1 MKAYTHTQF
10 IETLFSNDIIL
21 KGKVYK
27 YNFRKSDM
35 QLFEYKDGSANA
47 YIKLEV
53 ITPRMKQ
60 LFCSDFV
67 ISVYITNI
75 ELYGPKES
83 ERQFMLIS
91 TTLSKTRAGKSFYKV
106 SFHEC
111 QSEPRHIGPALLNL
125 KLEDVELKEE
135 EEEGKPVR
143 VSLLQGVIPDTPKSP
158 ESLDDII
165 IKIKSL
171 EERVKRLEGNED
183 DD

>member
-1 MKAYTHTQF
+1 
-10 IETLFSNDIIL
+10 
-21 KGKVYK
+21 
-27 YNFRKSDM
+27 M
-35 QLFEYKDGSANA
+35 QLFEYEDGSANA
-47 YIKLEV
+47 YIKLEE
-53 ITPRMKQ
+53 ITPHMKQ
-60 LFCSDFV
+60 VFCRDFV

-75 ELYGPKES
+75 ELYGPKQS
-83 ERQFMLIS
+83 ERQYMLID

-111 QSEPRHIGPALLNL
+111 PSKPRHIAPGLLHLN
-125 KLEDVELKEE
+125 LEDVDLKEE
-135 EEEGKPVR
+135 GEPVR

-171 EERVKRLEGNED
+171 EERVSRLEGNED

>member
-1 MKAYTHTQF
+1 
-10 IETLFSNDIIL
+10 
-21 KGKVYK
+21 
-27 YNFRKSDM
+27 
-35 QLFEYKDGSANA
+35 
-47 YIKLEV
+47 
-53 ITPRMKQ
+53 
-60 LFCSDFV
+60 
-67 ISVYITNI
+67 
-75 ELYGPKES
+75 
-83 ERQFMLIS
+83 MLID

-111 QSEPRHIGPALLNL
+111 PSKPRHIGPALLNL

-135 EEEGKPVR
+135 EGEPVR

-171 EERVKRLEGNED
+171 EERVSRLEGNED